1 MWHLSSGEEQGEG
14 GRKTEPSAEHADT
27 SADADALSELVD
39 RATVLLHDAAADSDD
54 VAEFV
59 EDVARLDPGIVRRE
73 PGLDGEAY
81 SSLVKHSQS
90 IVVRIGLDGT
100 WSVLSDA
107 IVEALGY
114 SPDIELPSGLR
125 DAVHPDDIDT
135 AAAALRA
142 VRAREL
148 PAARTDVRVL
158 AADGRWREMD
168 TVFYDMTEVS
178 GVRAV
183 IAYALDV
190 TDQRVAERRSRIEG
204 KRLRAL
210 VRQLDAA
217 VLVEDEDGR
226 TVLANDTFARLFG
239 RTGAEAWADV
249 ERSEVLGAVASRC
262 RERATV
268 RVQLDDIA
276 TLRKMC
282 LGYGLELLSGRSL
295 SLDFVPIRDSDTD
308 LGALWYFRDVTEIA
322 TTQHELRER
331 NRVLTEAA
339 ELKNHFVAAVSHE
352 LRTPLTAVTSF
363 TETLGDP
370 AAGSLTD
377 RQRTAVDAIA
387 RNAQRLTRLVDDLQ
401 LITQLERH
409 TLPIHESAV
418 DVSELV
424 HLAVADHRPAAEGSQ
439 VTLTADIAEGPP
451 LVGDPTRLRQVLD
464 NLLSNAVKFTMPRGS
479 VAVRARCAGS
489 RWVFE
494 VADTGIGI
502 PHDEL
507 PAVTDTFI
515 RGSNAVRRRLS
526 GSGLGLAICK
536 TIVEL
541 HHGSVAVEST
551 EDHGT
556 TVRVTVPLPRE
567 AR

>member
-1 MWHLSSGEEQGEG
+1 M
-14 GRKTEPSAEHADT
+14 KHAR
-27 SADADALSELVD
+27 SV
-39 RATVLLHDAAADSDD
+39 
-54 VAEFV
+54 
-59 EDVARLDPGIVRRE
+59 
-73 PGLDGEAY
+73 
-81 SSLVKHSQS
+81 
-90 IVVRIGLDGT
+90 VVRIGLDGT

-107 IVEALGY
+107 IIDALGY
-114 SPDIELPSGLR
+114 PPDIELPSGLR
-125 DAVHPDDIDT
+125 DAVHPDDVDT

-148 PAARTDVRVL
+148 PAARTDIRVL

-168 TVFYDMTEVS
+168 TVFYDMTDVT

-183 IAYALDV
+183 MAYALDV

-217 VLVEDEDGR
+217 VVVEDEDGR
-226 TVLANDTFARLFG
+226 TVLANDTFARIFG
-239 RTGAEAWADV
+239 RSSAEAWGDV

-268 RVQLDDIA
+268 RAQLDDVA

-282 LGYGLELLSGRSL
+282 LGYGLELMNGRSL
-295 SLDFVPIRDSDTD
+295 SLDFVPIRDGDTD
-308 LGALWYFRDVTEIA
+308 LGALWYFRDVTEIT

-352 LRTPLTAVTSF
+352 LRTPLTAVASF
-363 TETLGDP
+363 TDILGD
-370 AAGSLTD
+370 AASGSLTD
-377 RQRTAVDAIA
+377 RQRTALDAIA
-387 RNAQRLTRLVDDLQ
+387 RNAERLTRLVDDLQ

-409 TLPIHESAV
+409 TLPIHESPV

-424 HLAVADHRPAAEGSQ
+424 QLAVDDHRPAADSGQ
-439 VTLTADIAEGPP
+439 VTLTADIADGPP
-451 LVGDPTRLRQVLD
+451 LDADPTRLRQVLD

-479 VAVRARCAGS
+479 VTVRAGCAGS
-489 RWVFE
+489 RWVIE

-502 PHDEL
+502 PDDEV
-507 PAVTDTFI
+507 PAITDTFI

-541 HHGSVAVEST
+541 HHGSFTLESVE
-551 EDHGT
+551 DRGT
-556 TVRVTVPLPRE
+556 TVRVTVPLDRE
-567 AR
+567 RR

>member
-1 MWHLSSGEEQGEG
+1 MRGGPVEG

-27 SADADALSELVD
+27 SATPDALSDLVD

-59 EDVARLDPGIVRRE
+59 EDVARLDPGAVLRE
-73 PGLDGEAY
+73 AGLNDEPY
-81 SSLVKHSQS
+81 SSLVKHARSV
-90 IVVRIGLDGT
+90 VVRIGLDGT

-107 IVEALGY
+107 IIDALGY
-114 SPDIELPSGLR
+114 PPDIELPSGLR
-125 DAVHPDDIDT
+125 DAVHPDDVDT

-148 PAARTDVRVL
+148 PAARTDIRVL

-168 TVFYDMTEVS
+168 TVFYDMTDVT

-183 IAYALDV
+183 MAYALDV

-217 VLVEDEDGR
+217 VVVEDEDGR
-226 TVLANDTFARLFG
+226 TVLANDTFARIFG
-239 RTGAEAWADV
+239 RSSAEAWGDV

-268 RVQLDDIA
+268 RAQLDDVA

-282 LGYGLELLSGRSL
+282 LGYGLELMNGRSL
-295 SLDFVPIRDSDTD
+295 SLDFVPIRDGDTD
-308 LGALWYFRDVTEIA
+308 LGALWYFRDVTEIT

-352 LRTPLTAVTSF
+352 LRTPLTAVASF
-363 TETLGDP
+363 TDILGD
-370 AAGSLTD
+370 AASGSLTD
-377 RQRTAVDAIA
+377 RQRTALDAIA
-387 RNAQRLTRLVDDLQ
+387 RNAERLTRLVDDLQ

-424 HLAVADHRPAAEGSQ
+424 QLAVDDHRPAAGSGQ
-439 VTLTADIAEGPP
+439 VTLTCDIADGPP
-451 LVGDPTRLRQVLD
+451 LVADPTRLRQVLD

-479 VAVRARCAGS
+479 VTVRAGCAGS
-489 RWVFE
+489 RWVIE

-502 PHDEL
+502 PDDEV
-507 PAVTDTFI
+507 PAITDTFI

-541 HHGSVAVEST
+541 HHGSFTVESV
-551 EDHGT
+551 EDRGT
-556 TVRVTVPLPRE
+556 TVRVTVPLDRE
-567 AR
+567 RR

>member
-1 MWHLSSGEEQGEG
+1 M
-14 GRKTEPSAEHADT
+14 KHAR
-27 SADADALSELVD
+27 SV
-39 RATVLLHDAAADSDD
+39 
-54 VAEFV
+54 
-59 EDVARLDPGIVRRE
+59 
-73 PGLDGEAY
+73 
-81 SSLVKHSQS
+81 
-90 IVVRIGLDGT
+90 VVRIGLDGT

-107 IVEALGY
+107 IIETLGY
-114 SPDIELPSGLR
+114 PPDIELPSGLR
-125 DAVHPDDIDT
+125 DSVHPDDVDT
-135 AAAALRA
+135 AADALRA

-148 PAARTDVRVL
+148 PAARIDIRVL

-168 TVFYDMTEVS
+168 TVFYDMTDVE
-178 GVRAV
+178 GVHAV

-190 TDQRVAERRSRIEG
+190 TDQRAAERRSRTEG

-226 TVLANDTFARLFG
+226 TVLANETFARVFG
-239 RTGAEAWADV
+239 RTSAEDWAGVDRT
-249 ERSEVLGAVASRC
+249 EILGAVARRC

-268 RVQLDDIA
+268 RAQLDDIA
-276 TLRKMC
+276 TLRKAC
-282 LGYGLELLSGRSL
+282 LGYALELVNGRCL
-295 SLDFVPIRDSDTD
+295 SLDFVPIHDGDTD

-352 LRTPLTAVTSF
+352 LRTPLTAVASF
-363 TETLGDP
+363 TEMLRDP
-370 AAGSLTD
+370 ASGSLTE
-377 RQRTAVDAIA
+377 RQRTAVDAVV
-387 RNAQRLTRLVDDLQ
+387 RNAERLTRLVDDLQ

-424 HLAVADHRPAAEGSQ
+424 RLAVEDHRPEADRGGL
-439 VTLTADIAEGPP
+439 TLTADIADGPP
-451 LVGDPTRLRQVLD
+451 LTGDPTRLRQVLD
-464 NLLSNAVKFTMPRGS
+464 NLLSNAVKFTMPQGS
-479 VAVRARCAGS
+479 VAVRAGCEGS
-489 RWVFE
+489 RWTIE
-494 VADTGIGI
+494 VTDTGIGI
-502 PHDEL
+502 PDEEV

-536 TIVEL
+536 TITEL
-541 HHGSVAVEST
+541 HHGSLAVEST
-551 EDHGT
+551 EDRGT
-556 TVRVTVPLPRE
+556 TVRMAVPLKRE